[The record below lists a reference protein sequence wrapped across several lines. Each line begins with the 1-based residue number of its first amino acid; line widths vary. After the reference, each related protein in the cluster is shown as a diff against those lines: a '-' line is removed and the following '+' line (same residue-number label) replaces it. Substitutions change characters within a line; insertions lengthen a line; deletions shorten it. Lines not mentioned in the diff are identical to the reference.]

1 MLIFHFVMSV
11 LLHIQIIHVIRPVVA
26 LKREEEN
33 MNIYSLSEYRVM
45 YFFQFAAEVMREEGR
60 GQ

>member
-11 LLHIQIIHVIRPVVA
+11 LLHIQIIHIIRPVCSIKKGRGEHEHIFFV
-26 LKREEEN
+26 
-33 MNIYSLSEYRVM
+33 RVSSDV
-45 YFFQFAAEVMREEGR
+45 FFQFAAEVMREEGR